1 MFKKVAFG
9 LVVLALLFWLG
20 FPRVIKGLGLHPDCP
35 PFEGDLSGRS
45 ALLISTSH
53 RDMCGEAGGET
64 GVATSELLHPY
75 YEFLDAGMRVDL
87 ASIQGGDI
95 PLEPGMLSWPI
106 AGAYEKRFLAD
117 PVAQERVARSLKIDD
132 VDFTQYDVVFL
143 AGGWGAA
150 FDLGQSEV
158 LGDKITEANGAG
170 ALLGAVCHG
179 PLGLIKARKPDG
191 TPLLEGVRATGV
203 TDEAVAALGITCT
216 PMHPETEMRKVG
228 VVFEEEHDALH
239 EFLTNHRTQ
248 DGNIFTGMN
257 QNASCS
263 TAQDIMFSLLSP

>member
-1 MFKKVAFG
+1 MVKKIAIALGAVAF
-9 LVVLALLFWLG
+9 LCWLG
-20 FPRVIKGLGLHPDCP
+20 LPSVLKGMGLHPDCP

-45 ALLISTSH
+45 ALVISTSH
-53 RDMCGEAGGET
+53 RDMCGDAGGET

-75 YEFLDAGMRVDL
+75 YEFLDAGMRVDV

-95 PLEPGMLSWPI
+95 PLEPGMLGWPI

-117 PVAQERVARSLKIDD
+117 PVAQERVGGSLKIDD

-158 LGDKITEANGAG
+158 LGDKITEANAAG

-179 PLGLIKARKPDG
+179 PLGLIKARKSDG

-228 VVFEEEHDALH
+228 VIFEEEHDAVH
-239 EFLTNHRTQ
+239 EFFTNHRTQ
-248 DGNIFTGMN
+248 DGNLFTGMN

-263 TAQDIMFSLLSP
+263 TAQDIMLSLLSR

>member
-1 MFKKVAFG
+1 MKKVAIA
-9 LVVLALLFWLG
+9 LVILAVLFWLV
-20 FPRVIKGLGLHPDCP
+20 FPSVLKGLGLHPDCP

-45 ALLISTSH
+45 ALVISTSH
-53 RDMCGEAGGET
+53 RDMCGDAGGET
-64 GVATSELLHPY
+64 GVAASELIHPY
-75 YEFLDAGMRVDL
+75 YEFLDAGMRVDV
-87 ASIQGGDI
+87 ASIQGGVI
-95 PLEPGMLSWPI
+95 PMEPGMLGWPI

-117 PVAQERVARSLKIDD
+117 PAAQEWVAESLKIDD
-132 VDFTQYDVVFL
+132 IDFTQYDVVFI

-158 LGDKITEANGAG
+158 LGDKMTEANAAG

-179 PLGLIKARKPDG
+179 PLGLIRARKVDG

-228 VVFEEEHDALH
+228 AIFEEDHDAVH
-239 EFLTNHRTQ
+239 EFFTNYRTQ
-248 DGNIFTGMN
+248 DGNLFTGMN

-263 TAQDIMFSLLSP
+263 TAQDIMLSLLSQ